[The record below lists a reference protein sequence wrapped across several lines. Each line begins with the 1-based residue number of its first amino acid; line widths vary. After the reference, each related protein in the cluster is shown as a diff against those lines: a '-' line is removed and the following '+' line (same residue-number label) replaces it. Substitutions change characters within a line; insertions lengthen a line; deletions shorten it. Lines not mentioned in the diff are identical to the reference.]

1 MSIYRRGETWHYDFT
16 RDGHRYRGSTGLR
29 DRKKAREFEEL
40 QRQRAAL
47 GAPRDERAALEDVAA
62 RWFVAKVA
70 GMKSEQNV
78 ARRLETALRLLGPR
92 TPITSIDT
100 PQLAA
105 AIQARRLEP
114 TRHTR
119 AQKTPKAVSNT
130 TVNRDLVDTT
140 MRPLMAY
147 ARRVLKLPVREIIWA
162 DLRLPEP
169 PGRNRSFS
177 AVELAA
183 FRSALTPWHRPVFDF
198 TARYGVRLREA
209 FFPLDALDLDAGR
222 VTLRERKRGPAH
234 TIPLLPEDVRVLAAM
249 AGRAQGAGL
258 ATLWFRELKSGRLEA
273 VRWRGFQSAC
283 QRAVASAGLTD
294 ARPVH
299 DLRHHA
305 ATTILRSSG
314 NLQVARKLL
323 GHADIASTARYAHA
337 SDDDVLQGLRHASAT
352 TTRKARKK
360 VS

>member
-1 MSIYRRGETWHYDFT
+1 M
-16 RDGHRYRGSTGLR
+16 
-29 DRKKAREFEEL
+29 
-40 QRQRAAL
+40 
-47 GAPRDERAALEDVAA
+47 
-62 RWFVAKVA
+62 AKVA
-70 GMKSEQNV
+70 GSKSEQDV

-92 TPITSIDT
+92 TPITVIDT

-105 AIQARRLEP
+105 AIQVRRLEP
-114 TRHTR
+114 TRQTR
-119 AQKTPKAVSNT
+119 AHKTPKAVSNT

-147 ARRVLKLPVREIIWA
+147 ARRVLKLPVREIVWK

-183 FRSALTPWHRPVFDF
+183 FRAALPHWHQPIFDF
-198 TARYGVRLREA
+198 AARYGVRLREA
-209 FFPLDALDLDAGR
+209 FFALDALDLDAGR
-222 VTLRERKRGPAH
+222 VTLRQRKRGPAH
-234 TIPLLPEDVRVLAAM
+234 TIPLLPEDVRALAAI
-249 AGRAQGAGL
+249 AGRAREAGL
-258 ATLWFRELKSGRLEA
+258 ETLWFREMKRGRLEP
-273 VRWRGFQSAC
+273 VQWRGFQSAC
-283 QRAVASAGLTD
+283 QRAVAAAGLTD

-305 ATTILRSSG
+305 ATSILRSTG

-337 SDDDVLQGLRHASAT
+337 CDDDVLEGLRHASAT
-352 TTRKARKK
+352 TAEDARKK